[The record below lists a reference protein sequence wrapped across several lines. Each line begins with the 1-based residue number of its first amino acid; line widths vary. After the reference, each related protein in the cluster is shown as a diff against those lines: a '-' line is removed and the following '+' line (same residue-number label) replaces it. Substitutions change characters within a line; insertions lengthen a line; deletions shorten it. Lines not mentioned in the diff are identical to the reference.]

1 MIEARKFFCIFISI
15 LLLISCSKPEVDE
28 ESKYTGVLF
37 TDNIRTTEARTPEE
51 EMAGFKIPEGFE
63 IQLFAAEPDIQ
74 KPVNITFD
82 ARGRMWVTQSF
93 DYPVP
98 AAVGKGTD
106 RISILEDTDGDGK
119 ADTFT
124 HFSDTLN
131 IPVGVYPMN
140 EEAIAFSIPN
150 VYRFSDA
157 NDDGKADNSR
167 KMLGPFGYSDTH
179 GMVSNFIR
187 GYDGWIHACHG
198 FTNLSVIAGAD
209 GDSIKMISGNT
220 FRFKLDGSRV
230 EQTTFGQVNPF
241 GLAYDENG
249 YIYSTDSHSSPLH
262 QLINGGDY
270 PHFGKLEIMAFG
282 PDMKPLEKEATAL
295 CGIAY
300 YADTKFPKEHQG
312 NLYIGDALYSRV
324 HRYSYVNNGS
334 TPVGKS
340 EEDLIKSEDPW
351 FRPVN
356 VKLGPDGAIYVA
368 DFYNSII
375 GHYEVPLGH
384 PRRDK
389 SRGRIWRITYKGQH
403 HERKDLSNAPV
414 EELIAGLNHDNLPI
428 RMTATDQLTD
438 RVGDKAIGPVKQML
452 AKKETSARQYVH
464 GLWVLQRLQALTP
477 ELIQLS
483 ASHSNPLIRLHTMRI
498 LVEEKPDREKSYPLV
513 LSGLRDKDPHVQRAA
528 VEGLL
533 KYPSLNAVESVLA
546 ILHSTPASDT
556 HLTYTAR
563 LCLRN
568 LLRKEDV
575 IKQVVS
581 KQWTPE
587 EIVFIEGTLV
597 DVYSPEAGI
606 FLAKNLKQN
615 PLPKE
620 KIPLA
625 YQQIARFVPIPEVDG
640 MISNARADY
649 AVDIDV
655 AASVFKG
662 IRQGLAQRGG
672 KESAVLQ
679 QWGASIAGEILKKY
693 PPGSGTEEQTVRQQ
707 REGAELAGD
716 YNVKSLV
723 PSLSAFLS
731 NESTDHVDV
740 KTSALTA
747 LLKILPDQGIEMAGT
762 LLQSDS
768 TPVDFKRK
776 IAAALDKVP
785 GPAVNKVLALVKN
798 APPDLQS
805 AVAVTLAGSAEGK
818 KIIFEKIR
826 KGEMQARTLI
836 DPRVEERMM
845 LNITTSEQKAFD
857 AFTANLAAVNKERDL
872 LIEERLKVFSTFKP
886 SSIQVDSG
894 QQIFNKYCNACHKRI
909 DVPSIGPQLTGMGA
923 KGAAALAEKIID
935 PNRNISEAF
944 RNYTIKMKSGKV
956 LSGIFRREEGAVLV
970 FADISGKEFMVPKKD
985 IAEQRMSRFTIMPDT
1000 FGETISPRE
1009 FNLLLAY
1016 LLNS

>member
-1 MIEARKFFCIFISI
+1 
-15 LLLISCSKPEVDE
+15 
-28 ESKYTGVLF
+28 
-37 TDNIRTTEARTPEE
+37 
-51 EMAGFKIPEGFE
+51 
-63 IQLFAAEPDIQ
+63 
-74 KPVNITFD
+74 
-82 ARGRMWVTQSF
+82 
-93 DYPVP
+93 VP
-98 AAVGKGTD
+98 ATTGKATD

-119 ADTFT
+119 ADKFT

-131 IPVGVYPMN
+131 IPIGVYPTLDG
-140 EEAIAFSIPN
+140 AISFSIPN
-150 VYRFSDA
+150 VYKFTDVNR
-157 NDDGKADNSR
+157 DGKADAST
-167 KMLGPFGYSDTH
+167 KMFGPFGYSDTH

-209 GDSIKMISGNT
+209 GDSIRMVSGNT
-220 FRFKLDGSRV
+220 FRFRLDGSRV

-262 QLINGGDY
+262 QLIRGGDY
-270 PHFGKLEIMAFG
+270 PHFGKVEIMAFG

-384 PRRDK
+384 PKRDK
-389 SRGRIWRITYKGQH
+389 SRGRIWRITYKGQQH
-403 HERKDLSNAPV
+403 DRTDLSNAQA
-414 EELIAGLNHDNLPI
+414 EELLAALNHDNLPV
-428 RMTATDQLTD
+428 RMLATDQLTD
-438 RVGDKAIGPVKQML
+438 RMGDKAIEPIKQML
-452 AKKETSARQYVH
+452 SKNETTSRQYVH

-477 ELIQLS
+477 ELIQQS
-483 ASHSNPLIRLHTMRI
+483 AAHTHPQIRLHTMRI
-498 LVEEKPDREKSYPLV
+498 LLEEKPEYEQSYPLV
-513 LSGLRDKDPHVQRAA
+513 IAGLKDQDAHVQRAA
-528 VEGLL
+528 VEVLL
-533 KYPSLNAVESVLA
+533 KYPSMDAVESVLS
-546 ILHSTPASDT
+546 LLQSTAATDT

-568 LLRKEDV
+568 LMRNESV
-575 IKQVVS
+575 IKQVVAR
-581 KQWTPE
+581 QWSPE
-587 EIVFIEGTLV
+587 ETVFIEGTLV

-606 FLAKNLKQN
+606 FLSKNLKQN

-620 KIPLA
+620 KMPLA
-625 YQQIARFVPIPEVDG
+625 YQQIARFIPVKEVDG
-640 MISNARADY
+640 MITNARADY
-649 AVDIDV
+649 ESDMVMS
-655 AASVFKG
+655 ASVFKG
-662 IRQGLAQRGG
+662 IKQGIAQRGG

-679 QWGASIAGEILKKY
+679 QWGASIAEGILKQY
-693 PPGSGTEEQTVRQQ
+693 PSGSGSDDQIVRQQ
-707 REGAELAGD
+707 REGADLAGD
-716 YNVKSLV
+716 YKVKSLV
-723 PSLSAFLS
+723 PSLSAFL
-731 NESTDHVDV
+731 NKGATDHVDV
-740 KTSALTA
+740 KTAALTA
-747 LLKILPDQGIEMAGT
+747 ILKIVPDLGIEMAGF

-768 TPVDFKRK
+768 TEVDFKRK

-785 GPAVNKVLALVKN
+785 GPAANQVLAEVKN

-805 AVAVTLAGSAEGK
+805 AVAVTLSGSSAGK
-818 KIIFEKIR
+818 KIIFDKIR

-836 DPRVEERMM
+836 DPRVEERMLM
-845 LNITTSEQKAFD
+845 NITPGEQKEFD
-857 AFTANLAAVNKERDL
+857 AFTSNLAAVNKERDL
-872 LIEERLKVFSTFKP
+872 LIEERLKAFSTFKP

-894 QQIFNKYCNACHKRI
+894 QQIFNKYCNTCHKRI

-923 KGAAALAEKIID
+923 KGATALAEKIID

-944 RNYTIKMKSGKV
+944 RNYTIKTKSGKV

-970 FADISGKEFMVPKKD
+970 FADISGKEFMVPKSD
-985 IAEQRMSRFTIMPDT
+985 IVEQRMSRFTIMPDT
-1000 FGETISPRE
+1000 FGETIPPKE